1 MYVCPLFVGVPGECW
16 SVHWSWAPAR
26 GDYSSS
32 EQSFHSEY
40 NPTRYIPLFYYL
52 KVRVRVIQIP
62 LPLSTGKVE
71 IHVCKKIN
79 DVKIKMSW
87 NSKIFHLKIKFWFS
101 WKWVKWIE
109 LKIEN
114 SVWSMKFLSLG
125 MPEQII
131 TQNSQH
137 SMAALPQHLIP
148 TNMENLAAVLLSPPV
163 RKTRIQQQPKQEAG
177 SLVLYILPSTFVN
190 YLAPSL
196 IRPDLVIVNIKTA
209 FCSFKF
215 KQS

>member
-1 MYVCPLFVGVPGECW
+1 
-16 SVHWSWAPAR
+16 
-26 GDYSSS
+26 
-32 EQSFHSEY
+32 
-40 NPTRYIPLFYYL
+40 
-52 KVRVRVIQIP
+52 
-62 LPLSTGKVE
+62 
-71 IHVCKKIN
+71 
-79 DVKIKMSW
+79 
-87 NSKIFHLKIKFWFS
+87 
-101 WKWVKWIE
+101 
-109 LKIEN
+109 
-114 SVWSMKFLSLG
+114 MKFLSLG

-196 IRPDLVIVNIKTA
+196 ICPDLVIVNIKTV
-209 FCSFKF
+209 FLLF
-215 KQS
+215 

>member
-1 MYVCPLFVGVPGECW
+1 M
-16 SVHWSWAPAR
+16 
-26 GDYSSS
+26 
-32 EQSFHSEY
+32 
-40 NPTRYIPLFYYL
+40 I
-52 KVRVRVIQIP
+52 
-62 LPLSTGKVE
+62 
-71 IHVCKKIN
+71 
-79 DVKIKMSW
+79 
-87 NSKIFHLKIKFWFS
+87 
-101 WKWVKWIE
+101 
-109 LKIEN
+109 
-114 SVWSMKFLSLG
+114 FLSLG

-215 KQS
+215 KQPLICY